1 MIISSMKE
9 YKAESSGMGMTI
21 FRGVAVKG
29 FSEEMI
35 FAWRSEGGI
44 DSGKRSEKKDSR
56 FSCQARISG
65 PKFPQ
70 ATKMPGQNLN
80 CIKNRVIKVAR
91 NY

>member
-1 MIISSMKE
+1 MKE
-9 YKAESSGMGMTI
+9 YKAESSGMGMTS
-21 FRGVAVKG
+21 FRGVAVKL

-35 FAWRSEGGI
+35 FARRSEGGI
-44 DSGKRSEKKDSR
+44 DSGKKSEKKDFH
-56 FSCQARISG
+56 FSCQTRISG

-70 ATKMPGQNLN
+70 AAKTPGQNLN

>member
-1 MIISSMKE
+1 MKE
-9 YKAESSGMGMTI
+9 YKAESSGTGMTI

-44 DSGKRSEKKDSR
+44 DSGKRSENKEPR
-56 FSCQARISG
+56 FWCQTRISG

-70 ATKMPGQNLN
+70 ATKMPGQNLLNLN
-80 CIKNRVIKVAR
+80 CI
-91 NY
+91 